1 MAMISVPTMKMSSAR
16 IIETKMAS
24 GNCLFGFFRSLMC
37 AAFISMPAKEKNT
50 PAANARVDMPSH
62 FGTNALGA
70 MSMAGVW
77 PWHSQTTARMV
88 MTPSGRKV
96 PRMTPYCAILLKVF
110 TPFVARK
117 QQNQ

>member
-1 MAMISVPTMKMSSAR
+1 
-16 IIETKMAS
+16 
-24 GNCLFGFFRSLMC
+24 
-37 AAFISMPAKEKNT
+37 
-50 PAANARVDMPSH
+50 
-62 FGTNALGA
+62 